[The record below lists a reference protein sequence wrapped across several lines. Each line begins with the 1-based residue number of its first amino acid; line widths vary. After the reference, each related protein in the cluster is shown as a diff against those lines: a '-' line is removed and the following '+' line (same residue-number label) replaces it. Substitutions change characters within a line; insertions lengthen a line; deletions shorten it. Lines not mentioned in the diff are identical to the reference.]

1 MAIMNKMRENTH
13 VILFIL
19 LVLFVLSMTIGGLV
33 GGADITSLLSG
44 HRPDTVVSIN
54 GEDIPYEQY
63 SNIRQQQ
70 FEAYRE
76 KNQKDP
82 SGYELQN
89 LEDQVFESVVR
100 DVLIKQLIDKMN
112 INVTKREIAFYIF
125 ENPPEFLRSNPSF
138 ADSNGNFDINK
149 YQAALSDQRNAQYWT
164 MVQNYLAGILPF
176 QKVQQEVLSTVFVT
190 DDEVKED
197 FIKRNVKV
205 KVKYIF
211 FNLNKYNI
219 DDAEITKGE
228 IEKYYKDHKDDYSE
242 EEKRKIQYVLF
253 ELKPS
258 AADTSEIKDFALSF
272 IDSLK
277 QGVDFAELAKMYSDD
292 PGTSANGGDLGY
304 FEKGMMVKPFEE
316 AAFSAKIGEVVGPI
330 LSQLGYHIIKVEDK
344 KVEDGVEKIK
354 ARHILLKINPSRQ
367 TIETV
372 RDDAN
377 YFAEVAAEE
386 GFNQAAINEH
396 AKVDTSD
403 YFNDSGFIPGL
414 GVQKRMAETIFNTKV
429 GKSSKVTYL
438 EDKGYVVY
446 EVIDIQEERIQPLE
460 EVEAAIRNVLRRE
473 KQKELAG
480 EDCRKF
486 RERIQAPEDFERLAE
501 QDSLTIK
508 ETEYFSMSGFV
519 RSVGRDH
526 HFIGTAFAL
535 QKDEVSGPVNGIR
548 GYYLIKLI
556 DKQSFNESLFSLQK
570 DNLKVDI
577 LENKKRAAYNNW
589 YKKLKENADI
599 RDYRYKFFY

>member
-1 MAIMNKMRENTH
+1 
-13 VILFIL
+13 
-19 LVLFVLSMTIGGLV
+19 
-33 GGADITSLLSG
+33 
-44 HRPDTVVSIN
+44 
-54 GEDIPYEQY
+54 
-63 SNIRQQQ
+63 
-70 FEAYRE
+70 
-76 KNQKDP
+76 
-82 SGYELQN
+82 
-89 LEDQVFESVVR
+89 
-100 DVLIKQLIDKMN
+100 
-112 INVTKREIAFYIF
+112 
-125 ENPPEFLRSNPSF
+125 
-138 ADSNGNFDINK
+138 
-149 YQAALSDQRNAQYWT
+149 
-164 MVQNYLAGILPF
+164 
-176 QKVQQEVLSTVFVT
+176 
-190 DDEVKED
+190 
-197 FIKRNVKV
+197 
-205 KVKYIF
+205 
-211 FNLNKYNI
+211 
-219 DDAEITKGE
+219 
-228 IEKYYKDHKDDYSE
+228 
-242 EEKRKIQYVLF
+242 
-253 ELKPS
+253 
-258 AADTSEIKDFALSF
+258 
-272 IDSLK
+272 
-277 QGVDFAELAKMYSDD
+277 MYSDD

-599 RDYRYKFFY
+599 KDYRYKFFY

>member
-429 GKSSKVTYL
+429 GKASKVTYL